1 MDSARGQRTVVEGI
15 LDGLAALRLH
25 REEVWSLLDEL
36 DRTVPAPTGE
46 LRGPESTKRLA
57 VVMASLAHRLE
68 VSAMERCG
76 RLQRRSVLP
85 FAPFTPFA
93 LPSTEVVSDRPAEAM
108 DSAAE

>member
-68 VSAMERCG
+68 VSAMELG

-93 LPSTEVVSDRPAEAM
+93 LPSTDVVSDRPAEAM